1 MEKEQTDKIF
11 NTITSNGCREMNEVR
26 FHQAVN
32 EIDMQLRKLVKNENI
47 MKIRDLRKQYQEEKG
62 YSGFNIHNL
71 NNYTK
76 WLEAYIVS
84 NLHEHLVRQVASQ
97 TVLLA
102 EVKAELEGY
111 CDNANNWDLE
121 ETTWRR
127 DFGGELILLK
137 LSDAMDVIRKYY
149 SKFSL

>member
-1 MEKEQTDKIF
+1 MKKEQTDKIF

-76 WLEAYIVS
+76 WLE
-84 NLHEHLVRQVASQ
+84 
-97 TVLLA
+97 T
-102 EVKAELEGY
+102 
-111 CDNANNWDLE
+111 
-121 ETTWRR
+121 
-127 DFGGELILLK
+127 K
-137 LSDAMDVIRKYY
+137 LSK
-149 SKFSL
+149 

>member
-1 MEKEQTDKIF
+1 MIEELKDKIK
-11 NTITSNGCREMNEVR
+11 
-26 FHQAVN
+26 QKAVT
-32 EIDMQLRKLVKNENI
+32 M
-47 MKIRDLRKQYQEEKG
+47 G
-62 YSGFNIHNL
+62 YSPDIDN
-71 NNYTK
+71 
-76 WLEAYIVS
+76 WVRLEDVLLLLDKNMVEHEVS
-84 NLHEHLVRQVASQ
+84 LAASQ